1 MRTIIAI
8 GSNMGDRRKYI
19 EEAISLI
26 GERVGTVTARSK
38 IMETKAYGYTEQDD
52 FLNMAI
58 SVETELEPRELLEA
72 LHGIEAE
79 LDRVRLIRWGPRTI
93 DLDIIFYGE
102 RIIDEEDLHI
112 PHIDF
117 MNRDFVLSPI
127 AEIAPDLTDPRSGK
141 TILQIRDEN
150 LEKQEGTKE

>member
-1 MRTIIAI
+1 
-8 GSNMGDRRKYI
+8 
-19 EEAISLI
+19 
-26 GERVGTVTARSK
+26 
-38 IMETKAYGYTEQDD
+38 METKAYGYTEQDD

-72 LHGIEAE
+72 LHEIEAE